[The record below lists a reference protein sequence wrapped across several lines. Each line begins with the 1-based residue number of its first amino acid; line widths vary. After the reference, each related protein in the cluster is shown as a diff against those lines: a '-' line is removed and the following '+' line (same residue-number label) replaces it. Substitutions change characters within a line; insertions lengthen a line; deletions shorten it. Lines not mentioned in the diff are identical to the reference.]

1 MLLSI
6 ALILLVGMCMS
17 WICQKIKL
25 PGLLGMLATGVVLGP
40 YVLNLLD
47 SSILGISSEL
57 RKIALIIILTRAGLG
72 LDLSGL
78 KKIGRSAVMMCFVP
92 ASFELL
98 GMLLIAPKL
107 MGITLLEAAIMGAV
121 LAAVFTGGCGAE
133 NGKADGGRIWS
144 KGRNPTAYPC
154 RSIGR

>member
-57 RKIALIIILTRAGLG
+57 RLFVGPRQPV
-72 LDLSGL
+72 DLSVHSVR
-78 KKIGRSAVMMCFVP
+78 RSV
-92 ASFELL
+92 
-98 GMLLIAPKL
+98 
-107 MGITLLEAAIMGAV
+107 
-121 LAAVFTGGCGAE
+121 
-133 NGKADGGRIWS
+133 
-144 KGRNPTAYPC
+144 
-154 RSIGR
+154 

>member
-57 RKIALIIILTRAGLG
+57 RKNCP
-72 LDLSGL
+72 DYH
-78 KKIGRSAVMMCFVP
+78 F
-92 ASFELL
+92 
-98 GMLLIAPKL
+98 
-107 MGITLLEAAIMGAV
+107 
-121 LAAVFTGGCGAE
+121 
-133 NGKADGGRIWS
+133 D
-144 KGRNPTAYPC
+144 KGRAWAGSVRTEENRKIRSDDVLCPC
-154 RSIGR
+154 KL

>member
-47 SSILGISSEL
+47 NFIRTPENCPDYHSDKGRAWAGSVRTEEN
-57 RKIALIIILTRAGLG
+57 RKI
-72 LDLSGL
+72 
-78 KKIGRSAVMMCFVP
+78 RSDDVLCP
-92 ASFELL
+92 C
-98 GMLLIAPKL
+98 KL
-107 MGITLLEAAIMGAV
+107 
-121 LAAVFTGGCGAE
+121 
-133 NGKADGGRIWS
+133 
-144 KGRNPTAYPC
+144 
-154 RSIGR
+154 